1 MDKADSYI
9 ARVKNLPPA
18 PTVATQLLDMFKDP
32 DREVDQ
38 IVELISHDPSL
49 TTEVLKTCNGA
60 YYGAT
65 EPVADMFEAVT
76 RIGFYEVYTMVV
88 GLVGAAAMNVG
99 RSCSAFD
106 TSALWKHSVTSAVA
120 AETVAQQLGLTPAT
134 AFTGG
139 LLHDLG
145 KLLLATIEPA
155 RYLELTRKANGDGHA
170 LAEAEEAVF
179 GVTHASIG
187 GRLLERWG
195 LPAELSQ
202 SVLYHHSVE
211 IPAEVDAS
219 LASVIQIAN
228 AVARTM
234 ETASVPET
242 GLDSVTHAALNR
254 LALDPGRLPEFVQ
267 HAQSGLHRVRGLY
280 NMAV

>member
-9 ARVKNLPPA
+9 DRVKNLPSA

-120 AETVAQQLGLTPAT
+120 AETVAHDVGLTPAT
-134 AFTGG
+134 AFTAG

-170 LAEAEEAVF
+170 LARRKQRF
-179 GVTHASIG
+179 LASPTPPSEDDCWNDGDSRRNFPNRFSITT
-187 GRLLERWG
+187 RWKFPRTWTPLCLPSSRSPMPSRERWK
-195 LPAELSQ
+195 PR
-202 SVLYHHSVE
+202 
-211 IPAEVDAS
+211 P
-219 LASVIQIAN
+219 
-228 AVARTM
+228 R
-234 ETASVPET
+234 
-242 GLDSVTHAALNR
+242 
-254 LALDPGRLPEFVQ
+254 PGSAWIRSRWRP
-267 HAQSGLHRVRGLY
+267 
-280 NMAV
+280 